1 MSEELTNNLFN
12 YATSELSQ
20 DAFLCWLLSYAQEK
34 KYSGDDAKLKKC
46 AQSLIKVFL
55 LGQKGIFEK
64 DLIEKDL
71 IVKKIEKQ
79 WKYIDVLVTLESDK
93 KIIIEDKT
101 YTTDHDNQLQ
111 RYIRDVETQ
120 GKKVYGVYYK
130 TGFCCETIEDDMYK
144 GYYFFN
150 LERIKD
156 FFEKYDDID
165 NAIFNNYRDFIME
178 YHKERNNFIGLP
190 VSKWTPTMIQ
200 GFYDNLVKKIKL
212 KGELTDGHCGYGYV
226 PNKSGG
232 FYGLW
237 LIPKGESKFK
247 TNKEQTMKYIP
258 YIQMQFEAKKDLNGK
273 QQSTMKNGKQQS
285 TMKICLKIEVKE
297 GDDYINLR
305 NEITKGERIF
315 EVNPDNETIKFEKPQ
330 RWGSGRTMTLYELDL
345 NNEGEYTEVKQ
356 VFEKVFKSF
365 DEIYEKIGKRIS
377 EESDLKIS

>member
-20 DAFLCWLLSYAQEK
+20 DAFLCWLLSYAQNK
-34 KYSGDDAKLKKC
+34 DYNGDDAKLKKC

-55 LGQKGIFEK
+55 LGQEGIFEK

-101 YTTDHDNQLQ
+101 YTTDHDNQLE
-111 RYIRDVETQ
+111 RYK
-120 GKKVYGVYYK
+120 GKFKNEANNIFGVYYK
-130 TGFCCETIEDDMYK
+130 TGFCCETIINDMYK
-144 GYYFFN
+144 GYYFFDLN
-150 LERIKD
+150 KIKE

-165 NAIFNNYRDFIME
+165 NAVFNNYRDFIME

-212 KGELTDGHCGYGYV
+212 KGKLTDGHCGYGYV

-237 LIPKGESKFK
+237 LIPKGKSNFK
-247 TNKEQTMKYIP
+247 INKEQTMKYIP

-273 QQSTMKNGKQQS
+273 QQSTMK
-285 TMKICLKIEVKE
+285 ICLKIEVKE

-305 NEITKGERIF
+305 NETTKGERIF
-315 EVNPDNETIKFEKPQ
+315 EVNLDNETIKFEKPQ

-365 DEIYEKIGKRIS
+365 DEIYEKIGKRTS

>member
-1 MSEELTNNLFN
+1 MSEKLTNNLFN

-34 KYSGDDAKLKKC
+34 KYNGDDDKLQKC

-55 LGQKGIFEK
+55 LGQKSILEK
-64 DLIEKDL
+64 NLIKEDL
-71 IVKKIEKQ
+71 IVEKIEKQ
-79 WKYIDVLVTLESDK
+79 WKYIDVLVRLKSGK

-111 RYIRDVETQ
+111 RYIKDVETQ

-150 LERIKD
+150 LERIKE
-156 FFEKYDDID
+156 FFEKYEDID
-165 NAIFNNYRDFIME
+165 NAIFNNYRDFIIE
-178 YHKERNNFIGLP
+178 YYEEKNKYKSTAISE
-190 VSKWTPTMIQ
+190 WTPTMIQ
-200 GFYDNLVKKIKL
+200 GFYDNLVKKINL
-212 KGELTDGHCGYGYV
+212 KGKLTGGHCGYGYV

-237 LIPKGESKFK
+237 LIPEEKIECKM
-247 TNKEQTMKYIP
+247 NEEQTMKYIP

-273 QQSTMKNGKQQS
+273 QRS
-285 TMKICLKIEVKE
+285 TMKICLKIEVKKCDDYKR
-297 GDDYINLR
+297 DDYINLR

-315 EVNPDNETIKFEKPQ
+315 EVNLDNETIKFEKPQ

-365 DEIYEKIGKRIS
+365 DEIYEKIGKRTS
-377 EESDLKIS
+377 EE

>member
-20 DAFLCWLLSYAQEK
+20 DAFLCWLLSYAQNK
-34 KYSGDDAKLKKC
+34 DYNGDDAKLKKC

-64 DLIEKDL
+64 DLMEKDL
-71 IVKKIEKQ
+71 FVKKIEKQ

-101 YTTDHDNQLQ
+101 YTTDHDNQLE
-111 RYIRDVETQ
+111 RYKDKFKNEANNIF
-120 GKKVYGVYYK
+120 GVYYK
-130 TGFCCETIEDDMYK
+130 TGFCCETIINDMYK
-144 GYYFFN
+144 GYYFFDLN
-150 LERIKD
+150 KIKE

-165 NAIFNNYRDFIME
+165 NAVFNNYRDFIME

-212 KGELTDGHCGYGYV
+212 KGKLTDGHCGYGYV

-237 LIPKGESKFK
+237 LIPKGESNFK

-273 QQSTMKNGKQQS
+273 QQSTMK
-285 TMKICLKIEVKE
+285 ICLKIEVKE
-297 GDDYINLR
+297 GDGYINLR

-315 EVNPDNETIKFEKPQ
+315 DVNLDNETIKFEKPQ
-330 RWGSGRTMTLYELDL
+330 RWGFGRTMTLYELDL

-365 DEIYEKIGKRIS
+365 DEIYEKIGKRTS

>member
-1 MSEELTNNLFN
+1 MGDELTNNLFN

-20 DAFLCWLLSYAQEK
+20 DAFLCWLLSYAQNK
-34 KYSGDDAKLKKC
+34 DYNGDDAKLKIC

-64 DLIEKDL
+64 DLIEEDL

-101 YTTDHDNQLQ
+101 YTTDHDNQLE
-111 RYIRDVETQ
+111 RYKDEFTNEADN
-120 GKKVYGVYYK
+120 VYGVYYK
-130 TGFCCETIEDDMYK
+130 TGFCCETIKNDMYK
-144 GYYFFN
+144 GYYFFGLN
-150 LERIKD
+150 KIKE

-178 YHKERNNFIGLP
+178 YYEERNNFIGLP

-212 KGELTDGHCGYGYV
+212 KGKLTDGHCGYGYV

-237 LIPKGESKFK
+237 LIPKGESNFK
-247 TNKEQTMKYIP
+247 TNKEQTVKYIP
-258 YIQMQFEAKKDLNGK
+258 YIQMQFEAKKDL
-273 QQSTMKNGKQQS
+273 NGKQQS

-315 EVNPDNETIKFEKPQ
+315 EVNLDNETIKFEKPQ

-365 DEIYEKIGKRIS
+365 DEIYEKIGKRTS

>member
-64 DLIEKDL
+64 DLIKEDL
-71 IVKKIEKQ
+71 IVEKIEKQ

-111 RYIRDVETQ
+111 RYIKDVETQ

-144 GYYFFN
+144 GYYFFGLN
-150 LERIKD
+150 KIKE

-237 LIPKGESKFK
+237 LIPKGESNFK

-273 QQSTMKNGKQQS
+273 QQSTI
-285 TMKICLKIEVKE
+285 KICLKIEVKE

-315 EVNPDNETIKFEKPQ
+315 EVNLDNETIKFEKPQ

-365 DEIYEKIGKRIS
+365 DEIYEKIKLEKCRY
-377 EESDLKIS
+377 KANC

>member
-1 MSEELTNNLFN
+1 MSDELTNNLFN

-34 KYSGDDAKLKKC
+34 EYNGDDAKLKKC

-101 YTTDHDNQLQ
+101 YTTDHDNQLE
-111 RYIRDVETQ
+111 RYKDKFKNEANNIF
-120 GKKVYGVYYK
+120 GVYYK
-130 TGFCCETIEDDMYK
+130 TGFCCETIINDMYK
-144 GYYFFN
+144 GYYFFDLN
-150 LERIKD
+150 RIKE

-165 NAIFNNYRDFIME
+165 NAIFNNYRNFIME

-237 LIPKGESKFK
+237 LIPKGESNFK

-273 QQSTMKNGKQQS
+273 QQSTMK
-285 TMKICLKIEVKE
+285 ICLKIEVKE
-297 GDDYINLR
+297 GDGYINLR

-315 EVNPDNETIKFEKPQ
+315 EVNLDNETIKFEKPQ

-365 DEIYEKIGKRIS
+365 DEIYEKIDKRTS

>member
-34 KYSGDDAKLKKC
+34 KYSGDDDKLQKC

-101 YTTDHDNQLQ
+101 YTTDHDNQLE
-111 RYIRDVETQ
+111 RYK
-120 GKKVYGVYYK
+120 GKFKNEANNIFGVYYK
-130 TGFCCETIEDDMYK
+130 TGFCCETIINDMYK

-150 LERIKD
+150 LERIKE

-165 NAIFNNYRDFIME
+165 NAVFNNYRDFIME
-178 YHKERNNFIGLP
+178 YHKEKNKYKITAI
-190 VSKWTPTMIQ
+190 SKWTPTMIQ

-237 LIPKGESKFK
+237 LIPKGESNFK

-258 YIQMQFEAKKDLNGK
+258 YIQMQFEAKKDL
-273 QQSTMKNGKQQS
+273 NGKQQS

-315 EVNPDNETIKFEKPQ
+315 EVNLDNETIKFEKPQ
-330 RWGSGRTMTLYELDL
+330 RWGSVRTMTLYELDL

-365 DEIYEKIGKRIS
+365 DEIYEKIGKRTS
-377 EESDLKIS
+377 EESDLKTF

>member
-34 KYSGDDAKLKKC
+34 KYSGDDDKLQKC

-64 DLIEKDL
+64 DLIEEDL

-101 YTTDHDNQLQ
+101 YTTDHDNQLE
-111 RYIRDVETQ
+111 RYKDEFTNEADN
-120 GKKVYGVYYK
+120 VYGVYYK
-130 TGFCCETIEDDMYK
+130 TGFCCETIINDMYK
-144 GYYFFN
+144 GYYFFGLN
-150 LERIKD
+150 KIKE

-165 NAIFNNYRDFIME
+165 NAIFNNYRDFIIE
-178 YHKERNNFIGLP
+178 YYEEKNKYKSTAISE
-190 VSKWTPTMIQ
+190 WTSTMIQ
-200 GFYDNLVKKIKL
+200 GFYDDLVKKINI
-212 KGELTDGHCGYGYV
+212 KGKLTDGHCGYGYV

-237 LIPKGESKFK
+237 LIPEEKIECKM
-247 TNKEQTMKYIP
+247 NEEQTMKYIP

-273 QQSTMKNGKQQS
+273 QRS

-297 GDDYINLR
+297 CDDYKRDDYINLR

-315 EVNPDNETIKFEKPQ
+315 EVNLDNETIKFEKPQ
-330 RWGSGRTMTLYELDL
+330 RWGSGRTMTLYELGL

-365 DEIYEKIGKRIS
+365 DEIYEKIGKRTS

>member
-273 QQSTMKNGKQQS
+273 QQSTMK
-285 TMKICLKIEVKE
+285 ICLKIEVKE

-365 DEIYEKIGKRIS
+365 DEIYEKIGKRTS
-377 EESDLKIS
+377 EKSDLKIS

>member
-34 KYSGDDAKLKKC
+34 KYSGDDDKLQKC

-55 LGQKGIFEK
+55 LGQKGILEK
-64 DLIEKDL
+64 NLIKEDL
-71 IVKKIEKQ
+71 IVEKIEKQ
-79 WKYIDVLVTLESDK
+79 WKYIDVLVTLKDGK

-111 RYIRDVETQ
+111 RYIKDVETQ

-150 LERIKD
+150 LERIKE

-165 NAIFNNYRDFIME
+165 NAIFNNYRDFIIE
-178 YHKERNNFIGLP
+178 YYEEKNKYKSTAISE
-190 VSKWTPTMIQ
+190 WTPTMIQ
-200 GFYDNLVKKIKL
+200 GFYDNLVKKINL
-212 KGELTDGHCGYGYV
+212 KGKLTDGHCGYGYV

-237 LIPKGESKFK
+237 LIPEEKIECKM
-247 TNKEQTMKYIP
+247 NEEQTMKYIP

-273 QQSTMKNGKQQS
+273 QRS
-285 TMKICLKIEVKE
+285 TMKICLKIEVKKCDDYKR
-297 GDDYINLR
+297 DDYINLR

-315 EVNPDNETIKFEKPQ
+315 EVNLDNETIKFEKPQ

>member
-55 LGQKGIFEK
+55 LGQKSIFEK
-64 DLIEKDL
+64 DLIEEDL

-101 YTTDHDNQLQ
+101 YTTDHDNQLE
-111 RYIRDVETQ
+111 RYKDEFTNEADN
-120 GKKVYGVYYK
+120 VYGVYYK
-130 TGFCCETIEDDMYK
+130 TGFCCETIKNDMYK
-144 GYYFFN
+144 GYYFYGLN
-150 LERIKD
+150 KIKE

-212 KGELTDGHCGYGYV
+212 KGKLTDGHCGYGYV

-237 LIPKGESKFK
+237 LIPKGESNFK
-247 TNKEQTMKYIP
+247 TNKEQTVKYIP
-258 YIQMQFEAKKDLNGK
+258 YIQMQFEAKKDL
-273 QQSTMKNGKQQS
+273 NGKQQS

-365 DEIYEKIGKRIS
+365 DEIYEKIGKRTS

>member
-20 DAFLCWLLSYAQEK
+20 DAFLCWLLSYAQNK
-34 KYSGDDAKLKKC
+34 DYNGDDAKLKKC

-64 DLIEKDL
+64 DLMEKDL
-71 IVKKIEKQ
+71 FVKKIEKQ

-101 YTTDHDNQLQ
+101 YTTDHDNQLE
-111 RYIRDVETQ
+111 RYKDKFKNEANNIF
-120 GKKVYGVYYK
+120 GVYYK
-130 TGFCCETIEDDMYK
+130 TGFCCETIINDMYK
-144 GYYFFN
+144 GYYFFDLN
-150 LERIKD
+150 KIKE

-165 NAIFNNYRDFIME
+165 NAVFNNYRDFIME

-212 KGELTDGHCGYGYV
+212 KGKLTDGHCGYGYV

-237 LIPKGESKFK
+237 LIPKGKSNFK
-247 TNKEQTMKYIP
+247 INKEQTMKYIP

-273 QQSTMKNGKQQS
+273 QQSTMK
-285 TMKICLKIEVKE
+285 ICLKIEVKE
-297 GDDYINLR
+297 GDGYINLR

-315 EVNPDNETIKFEKPQ
+315 DVNLDNETIKFEKPQ
-330 RWGSGRTMTLYELDL
+330 RWGFGRTMTLYELDL

-365 DEIYEKIGKRIS
+365 DEIYEKIGKRTS

>member
-20 DAFLCWLLSYAQEK
+20 DAFLCWLLSYAQNK
-34 KYSGDDAKLKKC
+34 DYNGDDAKLKKC

-111 RYIRDVETQ
+111 RYIKDVETQ

-144 GYYFFN
+144 GYYFFGLN
-150 LERIKD
+150 KIKE

-212 KGELTDGHCGYGYV
+212 KGKLTDGHCGYGYV

-237 LIPKGESKFK
+237 LIPKGESNFK

-273 QQSTMKNGKQQS
+273 QS

-315 EVNPDNETIKFEKPQ
+315 EVNLDNETIKFEKPQ

-365 DEIYEKIGKRIS
+365 DEIYEKIGKRTS

>member
-34 KYSGDDAKLKKC
+34 KYSGDDDKLQKC

-55 LGQKGIFEK
+55 LGQKGILEK
-64 DLIEKDL
+64 NLIKEDL
-71 IVKKIEKQ
+71 IVEKIEKQ
-79 WKYIDVLVTLESDK
+79 WKYIDVLVRLKCGK

-111 RYIRDVETQ
+111 RYKDEFTNDADN
-120 GKKVYGVYYK
+120 VYGVYYK

-150 LERIKD
+150 LERIKE

-165 NAIFNNYRDFIME
+165 NAIFNNYRDFIIE

-212 KGELTDGHCGYGYV
+212 KGKLTDGHCGYGYV

-237 LIPKGESKFK
+237 LIPKGESNFK

-258 YIQMQFEAKKDLNGK
+258 YIQMQFEAKKDL
-273 QQSTMKNGKQQS
+273 NGKQQS

-315 EVNPDNETIKFEKPQ
+315 EVNLDNETIKFEKPQ
-330 RWGSGRTMTLYELDL
+330 LWGSGRTMTLYELDL

-365 DEIYEKIGKRIS
+365 DEIYEKIGNRTS

>member
-12 YATSELSQ
+12 YASSELSQ
-20 DAFLCWLLSYAQEK
+20 DAFLCWLLSYAQNK
-34 KYSGDDAKLKKC
+34 DYNGDDAKLKKC
-46 AQSLIKVFL
+46 AQGLIKVFL

-101 YTTDHDNQLQ
+101 YTTDHDNQLE
-111 RYIRDVETQ
+111 RYKDKFKNEANNIF
-120 GKKVYGVYYK
+120 GVYYK
-130 TGFCCETIEDDMYK
+130 TGFCCETIINDMYK
-144 GYYFFN
+144 GYYFFDLN
-150 LERIKD
+150 KIKE

-165 NAIFNNYRDFIME
+165 NAIFNNYRDFIIE

-212 KGELTDGHCGYGYV
+212 KGKLTDGHCGYGYV

-237 LIPKGESKFK
+237 LIPKGESNFK

-258 YIQMQFEAKKDLNGK
+258 YIQMQFEAKKDL
-273 QQSTMKNGKQQS
+273 NGKQQS

-315 EVNPDNETIKFEKPQ
+315 KVNLDNETIKFEKPQ

-365 DEIYEKIGKRIS
+365 DEIYEKIGKRTS
-377 EESDLKIS
+377 EE

>member
-55 LGQKGIFEK
+55 LGQKSIFEK
-64 DLIEKDL
+64 DLIEEDL
-71 IVKKIEKQ
+71 IVKKNEKQ

-101 YTTDHDNQLQ
+101 YTTDHDNQLE
-111 RYIRDVETQ
+111 RYKDEFTNEADS
-120 GKKVYGVYYK
+120 VYGVYYK
-130 TGFCCETIEDDMYK
+130 TGFCCETIINDMYK

-150 LERIKD
+150 LERIKE

-212 KGELTDGHCGYGYV
+212 KGKLTDGHCGYGYV

-237 LIPKGESKFK
+237 LIPKGESNFK

-258 YIQMQFEAKKDLNGK
+258 YIQMQFEAKKDL
-273 QQSTMKNGKQQS
+273 NGKQQS

-315 EVNPDNETIKFEKPQ
+315 EVNLDNETIKFEKPQ
-330 RWGSGRTMTLYELDL
+330 HWGSGRTMTLYELDL

-365 DEIYEKIGKRIS
+365 DEIYEKIGKRTS

>member
-1 MSEELTNNLFN
+1 MSDELTNNLFN

-20 DAFLCWLLSYAQEK
+20 DAFLCWLLSYAQNK
-34 KYSGDDAKLKKC
+34 DYNGDDAKLKIC

-101 YTTDHDNQLQ
+101 YTTDHDNQLEK
-111 RYIRDVETQ
+111 YKDKFKNEANNIF
-120 GKKVYGVYYK
+120 GVYYK
-130 TGFCCETIEDDMYK
+130 TGFCCETIINDMYK
-144 GYYFFN
+144 GYYFFGLN
-150 LERIKD
+150 KIKE

-165 NAIFNNYRDFIME
+165 NAVFNNYRDFIME

-212 KGELTDGHCGYGYV
+212 KGKLTDGHCGYGYV

-237 LIPKGESKFK
+237 LIPKGESNFK

-258 YIQMQFEAKKDLNGK
+258 YIQMQFEAKKDL
-273 QQSTMKNGKQQS
+273 NGKQQS

-315 EVNPDNETIKFEKPQ
+315 EVNLDNETIKFEKPQ

-365 DEIYEKIGKRIS
+365 DEIYEKIGKRTS
-377 EESDLKIS
+377 EESNLKIS

>member
-20 DAFLCWLLSYAQEK
+20 DAFLCWLLSYAQNK
-34 KYSGDDAKLKKC
+34 DYNGDDAKLKKC

-55 LGQKGIFEK
+55 LGQKSIFEK
-64 DLIEKDL
+64 DLIEEDL

-101 YTTDHDNQLQ
+101 YTTDHDNQLE
-111 RYIRDVETQ
+111 RYKDEFTNEADN
-120 GKKVYGVYYK
+120 VYGVYYK
-130 TGFCCETIEDDMYK
+130 TGFCCETIINDMYK
-144 GYYFFN
+144 GYYFFGLN
-150 LERIKD
+150 KIKE

-165 NAIFNNYRDFIME
+165 NAIFNNYRDFIIE
-178 YHKERNNFIGLP
+178 YYEEKNKYKSTAISE
-190 VSKWTPTMIQ
+190 WTSTMIQ
-200 GFYDNLVKKIKL
+200 GFYDDLVKKINI
-212 KGELTDGHCGYGYV
+212 KGKLTDGHCGYGYV

-237 LIPKGESKFK
+237 LIPEEKIECKM
-247 TNKEQTMKYIP
+247 NEEQTMKYIP
-258 YIQMQFEAKKDLNGK
+258 YIQMQFEAKKDLNG
-273 QQSTMKNGKQQS
+273 QQQS
-285 TMKICLKIEVKE
+285 TMKICLKIEVKKRDDYKR
-297 GDDYINLR
+297 DDYINLR

-315 EVNPDNETIKFEKPQ
+315 EVNLDNETIKFEKPQ
-330 RWGSGRTMTLYELDL
+330 RWGYGRTMTLYELDL

-365 DEIYEKIGKRIS
+365 DEIYEKIGKRTS
-377 EESDLKIS
+377 

>member
-20 DAFLCWLLSYAQEK
+20 DAFLCWLLSYAQNK
-34 KYSGDDAKLKKC
+34 DYNGDDAKLRKC

-64 DLIEKDL
+64 DLIEEDL

-101 YTTDHDNQLQ
+101 YTTDHDNQLE
-111 RYIRDVETQ
+111 RYKDEFTNEADN
-120 GKKVYGVYYK
+120 VYGVYYK
-130 TGFCCETIEDDMYK
+130 TGFCCETIKNDMYK
-144 GYYFFN
+144 GYYFFGLN
-150 LERIKD
+150 KIKE

-165 NAIFNNYRDFIME
+165 NAIFNNYRDFIIE
-178 YHKERNNFIGLP
+178 YYEEKNKYKSTAISE
-190 VSKWTPTMIQ
+190 WTSTMIQ
-200 GFYDNLVKKIKL
+200 GFYDDLVKKINI
-212 KGELTDGHCGYGYV
+212 KGKLTDGHCGYGYV

-237 LIPKGESKFK
+237 LIPEEKIECKM
-247 TNKEQTMKYIP
+247 NEEQTMKYIP

-273 QQSTMKNGKQQS
+273 QRS
-285 TMKICLKIEVKE
+285 TMKICLKIEVKKCDDYKR
-297 GDDYINLR
+297 DDYINLR

-315 EVNPDNETIKFEKPQ
+315 EVNLDNETIKFEKPQ

-365 DEIYEKIGKRIS
+365 DEIYEKIGKRTS

>member
-20 DAFLCWLLSYAQEK
+20 DAFLCWLLSYAQNK
-34 KYSGDDAKLKKC
+34 DYNGDDAKLKKC

-111 RYIRDVETQ
+111 RYIKDVETQ

-150 LERIKD
+150 LERIKE

-165 NAIFNNYRDFIME
+165 NAIFNNYRDFIIE
-178 YHKERNNFIGLP
+178 YYEEKNKYKSTAISE
-190 VSKWTPTMIQ
+190 WTPTMIQ
-200 GFYDNLVKKIKL
+200 GFYDNLVKKINL
-212 KGELTDGHCGYGYV
+212 KGKLTDGHCGYGYV

-237 LIPKGESKFK
+237 LIPEQNNMIECKN
-247 TNKEQTMKYIP
+247 NKEQTMKYIP
-258 YIQMQFEAKKDLNGK
+258 YIQMQFETKKVLK
-273 QQSTMKNGKQQS
+273 SEQQS

-297 GDDYINLR
+297 GDDYKNLR
-305 NEITKGERIF
+305 NEITKGETIL
-315 EVNPDNETIKFEKPQ
+315 EVDLDNETIKFEKPQ
-330 RWGSGRTMTLYELDL
+330 RWGSGRTMTLYEWDL
-345 NNEGEYTEVKQ
+345 CGESGYS
-356 VFEKVFKSF
+356 KVEYRFKNIVESF
-365 DEIYEKIGKRIS
+365 DKIYKIKLEKCRYKANC
-377 EESDLKIS
+377 KN

>member
-273 QQSTMKNGKQQS
+273 QQSTMK
-285 TMKICLKIEVKE
+285 ICLKIEVKE

-315 EVNPDNETIKFEKPQ
+315 EVNLDNETIKFEKPQ

-365 DEIYEKIGKRIS
+365 DEIYEKIGKRTS
-377 EESDLKIS
+377 

>member
-1 MSEELTNNLFN
+1 MRDELTNNLFN

-20 DAFLCWLLSYAQEK
+20 DAFLCWLLSYAQNK
-34 KYSGDDAKLKKC
+34 DYNGDDAKLKKC

-79 WKYIDVLVTLESDK
+79 WKYIDVLVRLESDK

-101 YTTDHDNQLQ
+101 YTTDHDNQLE
-111 RYIRDVETQ
+111 RYKDKFKNEANNIF
-120 GKKVYGVYYK
+120 GVYYK
-130 TGFCCETIEDDMYK
+130 TGFCCETIINDMYK
-144 GYYFFN
+144 GYYFFDLN
-150 LERIKD
+150 KIKE

-165 NAIFNNYRDFIME
+165 NAVFNNYRDFIME

-212 KGELTDGHCGYGYV
+212 KGKLTDGHCGYGYV

-237 LIPKGESKFK
+237 LIPKGESNFK

-258 YIQMQFEAKKDLNGK
+258 YIQMQFEAKKDL
-273 QQSTMKNGKQQS
+273 NGKQQS

-315 EVNPDNETIKFEKPQ
+315 EVNLDNETIKFEKPQ

-365 DEIYEKIGKRIS
+365 DEIYEKIGKRTS
-377 EESDLKIS
+377 KESDLKIS

>member
-34 KYSGDDAKLKKC
+34 KYSGDDDKLQKC

-101 YTTDHDNQLQ
+101 YTTDHDNQLE
-111 RYIRDVETQ
+111 RYK
-120 GKKVYGVYYK
+120 GKFKNEANNIFGVYYK
-130 TGFCCETIEDDMYK
+130 TGFCCETIINDMYK

-150 LERIKD
+150 LERIKE

-165 NAIFNNYRDFIME
+165 NAVFNNYRDFIME
-178 YHKERNNFIGLP
+178 YHKEKNKYKITAI
-190 VSKWTPTMIQ
+190 SKWTPTMIQ

-237 LIPKGESKFK
+237 LIPKGESNFK

-258 YIQMQFEAKKDLNGK
+258 YIQMQFEAKKDL
-273 QQSTMKNGKQQS
+273 NGKQQS

-315 EVNPDNETIKFEKPQ
+315 EVNLDNETIKFEKPQ

-365 DEIYEKIGKRIS
+365 DEIYEKIGKRTS
-377 EESDLKIS
+377 EESDLKTF

>member
-34 KYSGDDAKLKKC
+34 KYSGDDDKLQKC

-55 LGQKGIFEK
+55 LGQKGILEK
-64 DLIEKDL
+64 NLIKEDL
-71 IVKKIEKQ
+71 IVEKIEKQ
-79 WKYIDVLVTLESDK
+79 WKYIDVLVRLKCGK

-111 RYIRDVETQ
+111 RYIKDVETQ

-150 LERIKD
+150 LERIKE

-165 NAIFNNYRDFIME
+165 NAIFNNYRDFIIE
-178 YHKERNNFIGLP
+178 YYEEKNKYKSTAISE
-190 VSKWTPTMIQ
+190 WTPTMIQ
-200 GFYDNLVKKIKL
+200 GFYDNLVKKINL
-212 KGELTDGHCGYGYV
+212 KGKLTDGHCGYGYV

-237 LIPKGESKFK
+237 LIPEQNNMIECKI
-247 TNKEQTMKYIP
+247 NKEQTMKYIP
-258 YIQMQFEAKKDLNGK
+258 YIQMQFETKKVLK
-273 QQSTMKNGKQQS
+273 SEQQS

-297 GDDYINLR
+297 GDDYKNLR
-305 NEITKGERIF
+305 NEITKGETIL
-315 EVNPDNETIKFEKPQ
+315 EVDLDNETIKFEKPQ
-330 RWGSGRTMTLYELDL
+330 RWGSGRTMTLYEWDL
-345 NNEGEYTEVKQ
+345 CGESGYS
-356 VFEKVFKSF
+356 KVEYRFKNIVESF
-365 DEIYEKIGKRIS
+365 DKIYKKLS
-377 EESDLKIS
+377 

>member
-20 DAFLCWLLSYAQEK
+20 DAFLCWLLSYAQNK
-34 KYSGDDAKLKKC
+34 DYNGDDAKLKKC

-64 DLIEKDL
+64 DLIEEDL

-111 RYIRDVETQ
+111 RYIKDVETQ

-150 LERIKD
+150 LERIKE

-165 NAIFNNYRDFIME
+165 NAVFNNYRDFIME

-212 KGELTDGHCGYGYV
+212 KGKLTDGHCGYGYV

-237 LIPKGESKFK
+237 LIPKGESNFK

-273 QQSTMKNGKQQS
+273 QQSTMK
-285 TMKICLKIEVKE
+285 ICLKIEVKE

-305 NEITKGERIF
+305 NEMTKGERIF
-315 EVNPDNETIKFEKPQ
+315 EVNLDNETIKFEKPQ

-365 DEIYEKIGKRIS
+365 DEIYEKIGKRTS

>member
-20 DAFLCWLLSYAQEK
+20 DAFLCWLLSYAQNK
-34 KYSGDDAKLKKC
+34 DYNGDDAKLKKC

-55 LGQKGIFEK
+55 LGQKSIFEK
-64 DLIEKDL
+64 DLIEEDL

-101 YTTDHDNQLQ
+101 YTTDHDNQLE
-111 RYIRDVETQ
+111 RYKDEFTNEADN
-120 GKKVYGVYYK
+120 VYGVYYK
-130 TGFCCETIEDDMYK
+130 TGFCCETIKNDMYK
-144 GYYFFN
+144 GYYFFGLN
-150 LERIKD
+150 KIKE

-165 NAIFNNYRDFIME
+165 NAIFNNYRDFIIE
-178 YHKERNNFIGLP
+178 YYEEKNKYKSTAISE
-190 VSKWTPTMIQ
+190 WTSTMIQ
-200 GFYDNLVKKIKL
+200 GFYDDLVKKIII
-212 KGELTDGHCGYGYV
+212 KGKLTDGHCGYGYV

-237 LIPKGESKFK
+237 LIPEEKIECKM
-247 TNKEQTMKYIP
+247 NEEQTMKYIP

-273 QQSTMKNGKQQS
+273 QRS
-285 TMKICLKIEVKE
+285 TMKICLKIEVKKCDDYKR
-297 GDDYINLR
+297 DDYINLR

-315 EVNPDNETIKFEKPQ
+315 EVNLDNETIKFEKPH

-365 DEIYEKIGKRIS
+365 DEIYEKIGKRTS

>member
-55 LGQKGIFEK
+55 LGQKSIFEK
-64 DLIEKDL
+64 DLIEEDL

-101 YTTDHDNQLQ
+101 YTTDHDNQLE
-111 RYIRDVETQ
+111 RYKDEFTNEADN
-120 GKKVYGVYYK
+120 VYGVYYK
-130 TGFCCETIEDDMYK
+130 TGFCCETIINDMYK

-150 LERIKD
+150 LERIKE

-212 KGELTDGHCGYGYV
+212 KGKLTDGHCGYGYV

-237 LIPKGESKFK
+237 LIPKGESNFK
-247 TNKEQTMKYIP
+247 INKEQTMKYIP
-258 YIQMQFEAKKDLNGK
+258 YIQMQFEAKKDL
-273 QQSTMKNGKQQS
+273 NGKQQS

-315 EVNPDNETIKFEKPQ
+315 EVNLDNETIKFEKPQ
-330 RWGSGRTMTLYELDL
+330 HWGSGRTMTLYELDL

-365 DEIYEKIGKRIS
+365 DEIYEKIGKRTS

>member
-20 DAFLCWLLSYAQEK
+20 DAFLCWLLSYAQNK
-34 KYSGDDAKLKKC
+34 DYNGDDAKLKKC

-55 LGQKGIFEK
+55 LGQEGIFEK

-101 YTTDHDNQLQ
+101 YTTDHDNQLE
-111 RYIRDVETQ
+111 RYKDEFTNEADN
-120 GKKVYGVYYK
+120 VYGVYYK
-130 TGFCCETIEDDMYK
+130 TGFCCETIKNDMYK
-144 GYYFFN
+144 GYYFFGLN
-150 LERIKD
+150 KIKE

-165 NAIFNNYRDFIME
+165 NAIFNNYRDFIIE
-178 YHKERNNFIGLP
+178 YYEEKNKYKSTAISE
-190 VSKWTPTMIQ
+190 WTPTMIQ

-237 LIPKGESKFK
+237 LIPKGESNFK

-258 YIQMQFEAKKDLNGK
+258 YMQMQFEAKKDLNGK
-273 QQSTMKNGKQQS
+273 QQSTMK
-285 TMKICLKIEVKE
+285 ICLKIEVKE
-297 GDDYINLR
+297 SDDYINLR

-315 EVNPDNETIKFEKPQ
+315 EVNLDNETIKFEKPQ

-365 DEIYEKIGKRIS
+365 DEIYEKIGKRTS

>member
-1 MSEELTNNLFN
+1 MGEELTNNLFN

-20 DAFLCWLLSYAQEK
+20 DAFLCWLLSYAQNK
-34 KYSGDDAKLKKC
+34 DYNGDDAKLKKC

-101 YTTDHDNQLQ
+101 YTTDHDNQLE
-111 RYIRDVETQ
+111 RYK
-120 GKKVYGVYYK
+120 GKFKNEANNIFGVYYK
-130 TGFCCETIEDDMYK
+130 TGFCCETIINDMYK
-144 GYYFFN
+144 GYYFFDLN
-150 LERIKD
+150 KIKE

-165 NAIFNNYRDFIME
+165 NAVFNNYRDFIME

-237 LIPKGESKFK
+237 LIPKGESNFK

-258 YIQMQFEAKKDLNGK
+258 YIQMQFEAKKDL
-273 QQSTMKNGKQQS
+273 NGKQQS

-315 EVNPDNETIKFEKPQ
+315 EVNLDNETIKFEKPQ

-365 DEIYEKIGKRIS
+365 DEIYEKIGKRTS

>member
-55 LGQKGIFEK
+55 LGQKSIFEK
-64 DLIEKDL
+64 DLIEEDL

-101 YTTDHDNQLQ
+101 YTTDHDNQLE
-111 RYIRDVETQ
+111 RYKDEFTNEADN
-120 GKKVYGVYYK
+120 VYGVYYK
-130 TGFCCETIEDDMYK
+130 TGFCCETIINDMYK

-150 LERIKD
+150 LERIKE

-212 KGELTDGHCGYGYV
+212 KGKLTDGHCGYGYV

-237 LIPKGESKFK
+237 LIPKGESNFK

-258 YIQMQFEAKKDLNGK
+258 YIQMQFEAKKDL
-273 QQSTMKNGKQQS
+273 NGKQQS

-315 EVNPDNETIKFEKPQ
+315 EVNLDNETIKFEKPQ
-330 RWGSGRTMTLYELDL
+330 HWGSGRTMTLYELDL

-365 DEIYEKIGKRIS
+365 DEIYEKIGKRTS

>member
-34 KYSGDDAKLKKC
+34 KYSGDDDKLQKC

-55 LGQKGIFEK
+55 LGQKGILEK
-64 DLIEKDL
+64 NLIKEDL
-71 IVKKIEKQ
+71 IVEKIEKQ
-79 WKYIDVLVTLESDK
+79 WKYIDVLVRLKCGK

-111 RYIRDVETQ
+111 RYIKDVETQ
-120 GKKVYGVYYK
+120 GNKVYGVYYK

-150 LERIKD
+150 LERIKE

-165 NAIFNNYRDFIME
+165 NAIFNNYRDFIIE
-178 YHKERNNFIGLP
+178 YYEEKNKYKSTAISE
-190 VSKWTPTMIQ
+190 WTPTMIQ
-200 GFYDNLVKKIKL
+200 GFYDNLVKKINL
-212 KGELTDGHCGYGYV
+212 KGKLTDGHCGYGYV

-237 LIPKGESKFK
+237 LIPEEKIECKM
-247 TNKEQTMKYIP
+247 NEEQTMKYIP

-273 QQSTMKNGKQQS
+273 QRS
-285 TMKICLKIEVKE
+285 TMKICLKIEVKKCDDYKR
-297 GDDYINLR
+297 DDYINLR

-315 EVNPDNETIKFEKPQ
+315 EVNLDNETIKFEKPQ